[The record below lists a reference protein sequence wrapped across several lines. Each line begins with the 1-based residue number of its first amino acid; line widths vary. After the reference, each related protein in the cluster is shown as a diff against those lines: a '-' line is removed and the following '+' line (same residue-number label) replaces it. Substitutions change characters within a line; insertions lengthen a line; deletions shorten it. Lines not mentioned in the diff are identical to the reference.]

1 MQLIHNFCIWPKI
14 QQKTPAKN
22 PPKIHG
28 KNLLKIP
35 CDKNL
40 LGSAKIFCENFN
52 IKILNNTK
60 NSLILPN
67 KQKTFIMK
75 NLMFKLDQTNLT
87 LLPTIQYYPIMR
99 TIKIVWLNF
108 NLFYFI
114 R

>member
-1 MQLIHNFCIWPKI
+1 
-14 QQKTPAKN
+14 
-22 PPKIHG
+22 
-28 KNLLKIP
+28 
-35 CDKNL
+35 
-40 LGSAKIFCENFN
+40 
-52 IKILNNTK
+52 
-60 NSLILPN
+60 
-67 KQKTFIMK
+67 MK